1 MIRQEYPG
9 VIKELI
15 NNNNPRV
22 EMGLIGK
29 REEISGIERG

>member
-29 REEISGIERG
+29 REGLVGLERG